1 MNINLQKYNHRMIE
15 NLKKNKFIS
24 PKQYDV
30 LKSDIGSDFFEV
42 SLSGVIENNH
52 QELYT
57 ELLSNIDWQ
66 TPEKHQKTTLAAEQR
81 CQKLRNKADKFFLKA
96 FELLTKRDTNPKV
109 LAIKKEL
116 KAMGIN
122 SKLDN
127 NLEFAETCLSAMK
140 FLKENN
146 VELPNKIVVSKFA
159 PASQSMRLDSKSI
172 MVLKPDTEDMF
183 GMTSTDSPLHIIV
196 HEAVHGIQPDLL
208 MFNLKKM
215 PQKFKEII
223 DNISFYASSNSC
235 HEVHAELMTKKLI
248 DGIND
253 EEQHLLDFI
262 EGRVAC

>member
-81 CQKLRNKADKFFLKA
+81 CQKLRNKADRFVLKA
-96 FELLTKRDTNPKV
+96 FELLAKRDT
-109 LAIKKEL
+109 
-116 KAMGIN
+116 N

-262 EGRVAC
+262 EGEVAC